1 MGVRDGD
8 GGGGVCGVWG
18 WGEGGTEDLV
28 LHFWIRKNYSLY
40 LSGWL
45 MGPRKDFACRL
56 SSPGVDLPTLSAGH
70 SMKCRI
76 YEEGSLVEFRDK
88 IYHRRKRSD
97 VSYRTIQL
105 KRRKV

>member
-1 MGVRDGD
+1 MGMEVVVCVGFGV
-8 GGGGVCGVWG
+8 GGK
-18 WGEGGTEDLV
+18 EGPRICYYISGSV
-28 LHFWIRKNYSLY
+28 KNYSLY

-88 IYHRRKRSD
+88 IYHRRKRSH

-105 KRRKV
+105 KYRKV